1 MVGGVNPDIVCV
13 TSGRCTGQLDLSV
26 HTIRRSR
33 GRRITDSARDPRQI
47 ERNNVSTKLS
57 VNLNKIALIRNARGG
72 NYPDLGRFAEQCL
85 MRGVDGITLH
95 PRPDERHVRFADLPD
110 IAAIC
115 ARFGRELNVEGY
127 PSERFMDAMAY
138 IRPAQVTLVPDAPQQ
153 FTSDHGW
160 DVQAHAPFLRDI
172 VARLN
177 ALGCRVSLFISANP
191 QDARDAAAVGAQR
204 VELYTGPYAS
214 AYAVGDV
221 QTLLAAYRDTAQTAQ
236 SCGIEVNAG
245 HDLNLQNLSTLL
257 QAFDVSEVSIG
268 HAFVVECLEQGL
280 DDVVAQYLKI
290 VRA

>member
-1 MVGGVNPDIVCV
+1 M
-13 TSGRCTGQLDLSV
+13 
-26 HTIRRSR
+26 
-33 GRRITDSARDPRQI
+33 
-47 ERNNVSTKLS
+47 STKLS
-57 VNLNKIALIRNARGG
+57 INLNKIALIRNARGG

-85 MRGVDGITLH
+85 TRGVDGITLH
-95 PRPDERHVRFADLPD
+95 PRPDERHVRFADLPE
-110 IAAIC
+110 IAAMC

-127 PSERFMDAMAY
+127 PSERFMDAMAD

-153 FTSDHGW
+153 LTSDHGW
-160 DVQAHAPFLRDI
+160 DVQAHAPFLRGV

-204 VELYTGPYAS
+204 VELYTGPYAA
-214 AYAVGDV
+214 AYAAGDV
-221 QTLLAAYRDTAQTAQ
+221 QTLLAAYRDTAQAAQ
-236 SCGIEVNAG
+236 SCGIDVNAG

-257 QAFDVSEVSIG
+257 QAFNVSEVSIG

-280 DDVVAQYLKI
+280 GDVVAQYLKI

>member
-1 MVGGVNPDIVCV
+1 M
-13 TSGRCTGQLDLSV
+13 
-26 HTIRRSR
+26 
-33 GRRITDSARDPRQI
+33 
-47 ERNNVSTKLS
+47 STKLS